1 MNVRISKHRRD
12 TLAKIAS
19 LSDEDVKTLFGALA
33 QFPPDKYG
41 PSLPADIAQSL
52 ASSGITNVSEIVDTI
67 LSLFPLVISSSK
79 SVGEVIGDIVAAVSE
94 QSSSSDDLTS
104 DKLDHLRLN
113 LSKLLRVPSMCLG
126 AKATSVLF
134 ENERNY
140 LDARVLTDMRP
151 VFELETPE
159 IGGAIIT
166 HTLKIEYA
174 SEGNG
179 EKEFFVS
186 LSSADVES
194 LIKKLQRAQEKSNK
208 LEKVVELSS
217 LVLLK
222 PEFS

>member
-1 MNVRISKHRRD
+1 MNVRIPKHRKD
-12 TLAKIAS
+12 ALVKIAS
-19 LSDEDVKTLFGALA
+19 LSNEEVKILFGALA
-33 QFPPDKYG
+33 QVPADKYG

-52 ASSGITNVSEIVDTI
+52 TNIAISNVSEIVDTI
-67 LSLFPLVISSSK
+67 LSLFPLLISSSK
-79 SVGEVIGDIVAAVSE
+79 SVSEVVDDIVTAVSSHTPSPE
-94 QSSSSDDLTS
+94 DLDS
-104 DKLDHLRLN
+104 RQLDSLRLN
-113 LSKLLRVPSMCLG
+113 LGKLLRVPSICLG

-140 LDARVLTDMRP
+140 LDARILTDMRP
-151 VFELETPE
+151 IYELETTE

-174 SEGNG
+174 SEGNA

-194 LIKKLQRAQEKSNK
+194 LIKKLQRAQEKSGK
-208 LEKVVELSS
+208 LEKVIELSS